1 MQILHDIYHPFEEDS
16 GIPGP
21 TILITAGVHGDE
33 YEPMLAC
40 HKLIEQVSGRIRKG
54 KLVIV
59 PLTNISAYNISSR
72 YGEDGLDL
80 ARICPGK
87 EDGTP
92 SEKAADAVSKLIRKS
107 NFLIDL
113 HTGGRVLDIYPL
125 SGYMLHPDHN
135 VLMQQRWMAK
145 AFGLPVV
152 WGTDSALEGRT
163 LSIARD
169 VNCPAIY
176 VEYGGG
182 DVFNTEI
189 MEAYLK
195 GCINILSG
203 LGLVDDSFIE
213 YDPPYQV
220 EDYTPNNGHLQSK
233 MPAPIDGVFIPY
245 VKPGDFVEKGAVWG
259 KIFDLSGKQQKEVIA
274 EENGMVLFQRS
285 GSFVRKQDA
294 LGGILPISKPEKI
307 QLP

>member
-1 MQILHDIYHPFEEDS
+1 MQIINDVYHPFVEES
-16 GIPGP
+16 TVPGP
-21 TILITAGVHGDE
+21 TLMISAGVHGDE

-40 HKLIEQVSGRIRKG
+40 HQLIELISGRIKKG

-59 PLTNISAYNISSR
+59 PLTNISAYKATSR

-92 SEKAADAVSKLIRKS
+92 SERAAAAVSKLIREADY
-107 NFLIDL
+107 FIDL
-113 HTGGRVLDIYPL
+113 HTGGRVLNIFPL
-125 SGYMLHPDHN
+125 SGYMLHN
-135 VLMQQRWMAK
+135 EKGVLEKQRWLAN

-163 LSIARD
+163 LSVARD

-182 DVFNTEI
+182 DVFKPI
-189 MEAYLK
+189 IVEAYLK
-195 GCINILSG
+195 GCINILAG
-203 LGLVDDSFIE
+203 LDMINESYVDHQPVYE
-213 YDPPYQV
+213 V

-233 MPAPIDGVFIPY
+233 MPALSDGIFVPM
-245 VKPGDFVEKGAVWG
+245 VNPGDFVDKGDLWG
-259 KIFDLSGKQQKEVIA
+259 KIVDLTEKKEMEVRA
-274 EENGMVLFQRS
+274 EEKGMVLFLRS
-285 GSFVRKQDA
+285 TSFVLKNDA
-294 LGGILPISKPEKI
+294 LGGILPISQPGKIKI
-307 QLP
+307 Q